1 MTTPRGLLPVSENVL
16 RAASARRQRYHEFLM
31 RQGHEL
37 YRKGWYGPAMGRFR
51 QAALVMPGSAGAHL
65 WMARCAFKMGDYQ
78 DAREA
83 LGRVFAI
90 APDGEAAKEARALLE
105 AMR

>member
-1 MTTPRGLLPVSENVL
+1 M
-16 RAASARRQRYHEFLM
+16 
-31 RQGHEL
+31 

-51 QAALVMPGSAGAHL
+51 QAALVMPGSAAAHL

-90 APDGEAAKEARALLE
+90 SPDGEAAKEARALLG